1 MIYSYFII
9 SNSNYLHF
17 IYITNLIFIFK
28 CNLTYSILTTNYLY
42 SYSLHVDT
50 SKFNL
55 TSLYWKVYVIFVKS

>member
-9 SNSNYLHF
+9 SNSNHLHF